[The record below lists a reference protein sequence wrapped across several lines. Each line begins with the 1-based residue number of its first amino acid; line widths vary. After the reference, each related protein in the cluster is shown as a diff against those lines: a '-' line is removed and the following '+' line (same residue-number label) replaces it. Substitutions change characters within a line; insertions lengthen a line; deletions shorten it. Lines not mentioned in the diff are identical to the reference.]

1 MYPALGDL
9 ELIRIQVRGM
19 DMKENPL
26 IKFVGTSEE
35 DTITITD
42 TVRAHYEENTNRK
55 IPKLDL

>member
-19 DMKENPL
+19 DLKENPW

-35 DTITITD
+35 DIITITD
-42 TVRAHYEENTNRK
+42 TVRAYYEENTNRK

>member
-19 DMKENPL
+19 DLKENPL

-35 DTITITD
+35 DIITITD
-42 TVRAHYEENTNRK
+42 TVRAHYERIQIERFLN
-55 IPKLDL
+55 